1 MFTKYN
7 LQMLIQERLQLILKM
22 HSITP
27 STFADKLGVQRSN
40 VSHVLSGRNKPS
52 LDFLEKIVTHFPRV
66 NAHWL
71 ITGVMQDNSHNIR
84 KAEDGGDALNS
95 KSEKSEYNATGELQ
109 TTENSNRKNVVRIL
123 EFYDDNTFS
132 VYLPTK

>member
-1 MFTKYN
+1 
-7 LQMLIQERLQLILKM
+7 MLIKERLQLVLKM

-27 STFADKLGVQRSN
+27 SSFADKLGIQRSN

-71 ITGVMQDNSHNIR
+71 ITGIMQDDGQNI
-84 KAEDGGDALNS
+84 KKIEEELPVNLH
-95 KSEKSEYNATGELQ
+95 SEKTGTKSTGESQ
-109 TTENSNRKNVVRIL
+109 VIKDFKAKNVVRIL

-132 VYLPTK
+132 EYLPAK

>member
-1 MFTKYN
+1 
-7 LQMLIQERLQLILKM
+7 MLIQERLQLILKM

-27 STFADKLGVQRSN
+27 SSFADKLGVQRSN

-71 ITGVMQDNSHNIR
+71 ITGVMQDNGNNIR
-84 KAEDGGDALNS
+84 KAENAEEDLNS
-95 KSEKSEYNATGELQ
+95 KSEKSEFKSIRESQ
-109 TTENSNRKNVVRIL
+109 TTANSNRKNVVRIL

-132 VYLPTK
+132 EYLPAK

>member
-1 MFTKYN
+1 
-7 LQMLIQERLQLILKM
+7 MLIQERLQLILKM

-27 STFADKLGVQRSN
+27 SSFADKLGVQRSN

-71 ITGVMQDNSHNIR
+71 ITGVMQDNGNNIR
-84 KAEDGGDALNS
+84 KADNAEEDLNS
-95 KSEKSEYNATGELQ
+95 KSEKSEFKSIRESQ
-109 TTENSNRKNVVRIL
+109 TTANSNRKNVLRIL

-132 VYLPTK
+132 EYLPTK

>member
-1 MFTKYN
+1 
-7 LQMLIQERLQLILKM
+7 MLIQERLQLILKM

-27 STFADKLGVQRSN
+27 SSFADKLGVQRSN

-71 ITGVMQDNSHNIR
+71 ITGVMQDNGNNIR
-84 KAEDGGDALNS
+84 KAENAEDDLNS
-95 KSEKSEYNATGELQ
+95 KSEKSEFKSIRESQ
-109 TTENSNRKNVVRIL
+109 TTANSNRKNVVRIL

-132 VYLPTK
+132 EYLPAK

>member
-1 MFTKYN
+1 
-7 LQMLIQERLQLILKM
+7 MLIQERLQLILKM

-27 STFADKLGVQRSN
+27 SSFADKLGVQRSN

-71 ITGVMQDNSHNIR
+71 ITGVMQDNGNNIR
-84 KAEDGGDALNS
+84 KADNAEEDLNS
-95 KSEKSEYNATGELQ
+95 KSEKSEFKSIRESQ
-109 TTENSNRKNVVRIL
+109 TTANSNRKNVLRIL
-123 EFYDDNTFS
+123 EFYDDNTFLEYTFLE
-132 VYLPTK
+132 YLPTK

>member
-1 MFTKYN
+1 
-7 LQMLIQERLQLILKM
+7 MLIQERLQLILKM

-52 LDFLEKIVTHFPRV
+52 LDFLEKIVIHFPRV

-84 KAEDGGDALNS
+84 KAEDGGETVNS

>member
-1 MFTKYN
+1 
-7 LQMLIQERLQLILKM
+7 MLIQERLQLILKM

-27 STFADKLGVQRSN
+27 SSFADKLGVQRSN

-71 ITGVMQDNSHNIR
+71 ITGVMQDNGNNIR
-84 KAEDGGDALNS
+84 KADNAEEDLNS
-95 KSEKSEYNATGELQ
+95 KSEKSEFKSIRESQ
-109 TTENSNRKNVVRIL
+109 TTANSNRKNVLRIL

-132 VYLPTK
+132 EYLPSK

>member
-1 MFTKYN
+1 
-7 LQMLIQERLQLILKM
+7 MLIQERLQLILKM

-27 STFADKLGVQRSN
+27 SSFADKLGVQRSN

-71 ITGVMQDNSHNIR
+71 ITGVMQDNAQNIR
-84 KAEDGGDALNS
+84 KSEDDGAVNS
-95 KSEKSEYNATGELQ
+95 KSEKSVYKSTGELQ
-109 TTENSNRKNVVRIL
+109 TTADTKRKNVVRIL
-123 EFYDDNTFS
+123 EFHEDNTFS
-132 VYLPTK
+132 EYLPAK

>member
-1 MFTKYN
+1 
-7 LQMLIQERLQLILKM
+7 MLIQERLQLILKM

-27 STFADKLGVQRSN
+27 SSFADKLGVQRSN

-66 NAHWL
+66 NVHWL
-71 ITGVMQDNSHNIR
+71 ITGVMQDNGNNIR
-84 KAEDGGDALNS
+84 KAENAEDDLNS
-95 KSEKSEYNATGELQ
+95 KSEKSEFKSIRESQ
-109 TTENSNRKNVVRIL
+109 TTANSNRKNVLRIL

-132 VYLPTK
+132 EYLPTK

>member
-1 MFTKYN
+1 
-7 LQMLIQERLQLILKM
+7 MLIQERLQLILKM

-27 STFADKLGVQRSN
+27 SSFADKLGVQRSN

-71 ITGVMQDNSHNIR
+71 ITGVMQDNTQNII
-84 KAEDGGDALNS
+84 KTEDGGDAVNS
-95 KSEKSEYNATGELQ
+95 KSEKLEYKSIGELQ
-109 TTENSNRKNVVRIL
+109 ATENSKRKNVLRIL

-132 VYLPTK
+132 EYLPTK

>member
-1 MFTKYN
+1 
-7 LQMLIQERLQLILKM
+7 MLIQERLQLILKM

-27 STFADKLGVQRSN
+27 SSFADKLGVQRSN

-66 NAHWL
+66 NVHWL
-71 ITGVMQDNSHNIR
+71 ITGVMQDNGNNIR
-84 KAEDGGDALNS
+84 KAENAEDEF
-95 KSEKSEYNATGELQ
+95 KSIRESQ
-109 TTENSNRKNVVRIL
+109 TTANSNRKNVVRIL

-132 VYLPTK
+132 EYLPAK